1 MPVPKVDIVSQP
13 VPDLRS
19 RFYFPADERDIGNHP
34 LVFGS
39 EDAIGS
45 GKFLLMKGRRVPAK
59 EALERLELRAKR
71 KPGET
76 ITGLKGTNR
85 NRKFFVSHASRLA

>member
-13 VPDLRS
+13 VSDLRS
-19 RFYFPADERDIGNHP
+19 SFYFSANERDIGNHS
-34 LVFGS
+34 LVFGP
-39 EDAIGS
+39 EDAVGS

-59 EALERLELRAKR
+59 EALERLEFCAKR

-85 NRKFFVSHASRLA
+85 NRKFFLSHASRLA